1 MLNILAD
8 TVTATSTVTMSAI
21 EVGLAAGGAAI
32 GIGAIGAGVAQAIG
46 RNPGAVGAVLPLAFI
61 FVGISEGT
69 FIIVAFL
76 LAK

>member
-1 MLNILAD
+1 MLDILAQA
-8 TVTATSTVTMSAI
+8 VNLSGSTGAI

>member
-1 MLNILAD
+1 MMNILAD
-8 TVTATSTVTMSAI
+8 VAANSQVTMSAI